1 MAENKNNRKSN
12 RNFRLE
18 KPVERHFDIEKE
30 TGATPVM
37 PDNNNN
43 VKQNSTHLQAKPVL
57 ESLQTNVTHSSG
69 RHTGN
74 SVPSKSPSGNDGGNE
89 REGSSMKWVIIA
101 LIIMAIVA
109 CAYFFIGGN
118 KDKEYTNKEI
128 PQTEQNDSTQNSE
141 NASDS
146 TANSVPQ
153 TEEAAPTSDVE
164 PAATPESDKKG
175 SGLSDSQT
183 QTPAMSPAE
192 ANASTLGDIEENARR
207 VIRGE
212 FGNGKERKA
221 KLGNSY
227 SEIQNK
233 VNEMYRQ
240 GLVK

>member
-18 KPVERHFDIEKE
+18 KPMERHFDIEKE

-37 PDNNNN
+37 PDNNHD
-43 VKQNSTHLQAKPVL
+43 KQTSAPIQAKPIQ
-57 ESLQTNVTHSSG
+57 ESLQKNVTHPSG

-74 SVPSKSPSGNDGGNE
+74 NVPPTSPSGNDGGNE
-89 REGSSMKWVIIA
+89 REGSSTKWIIIA
-101 LIIMAIVA
+101 LIIAAIAA
-109 CAYFFIGGN
+109 CAYFFMGGN
-118 KDKEYTNKEI
+118 KDKENTDKEI

-146 TANSVPQ
+146 TANSVSQ
-153 TEEAAPTSDVE
+153 TEKNTPTSDAE
-164 PAATPESDKKG
+164 PAATPESDKKE
-175 SGLSDSQT
+175 SGLSDSQN
-183 QTPAMSPAE
+183 QTPVTSPAE
-192 ANASTLGDIEENARR
+192 SNAATSGDIEENARR

-221 KLGNSY
+221 KLGTSY

>member
-1 MAENKNNRKSN
+1 
-12 RNFRLE
+12 
-18 KPVERHFDIEKE
+18 
-30 TGATPVM
+30 
-37 PDNNNN
+37 
-43 VKQNSTHLQAKPVL
+43 
-57 ESLQTNVTHSSG
+57 
-69 RHTGN
+69 
-74 SVPSKSPSGNDGGNE
+74 
-89 REGSSMKWVIIA
+89 MKWVIIA

-153 TEEAAPTSDVE
+153 TEEAVPTSDVE

-183 QTPAMSPAE
+183 QTPATSPAE